1 MEIQSAAVEFAN
13 SAHRATPWV
22 ELELNSLSASEKAI
36 EYENTVNLLHIYL
49 PYAYS
54 DKPVVR
60 TDKPPSS
67 GRSEIDES
75 NDLSNLRI
83 DATTVEAGT
92 HYTYY
97 IVQCINAVYYMHYTR
112 IHTTMVLLLLYTS
125 TVHCTS
131 WNSTGRG
138 DSR

>member
-54 DKPVVR
+54 NKPVV
-60 TDKPPSS
+60 K
-67 GRSEIDES
+67 
-75 NDLSNLRI
+75 LR
-83 DATTVEAGT
+83 
-92 HYTYY
+92 
-97 IVQCINAVYYMHYTR
+97 NWR
-112 IHTTMVLLLLYTS
+112 
-125 TVHCTS
+125 
-131 WNSTGRG
+131 
-138 DSR
+138 